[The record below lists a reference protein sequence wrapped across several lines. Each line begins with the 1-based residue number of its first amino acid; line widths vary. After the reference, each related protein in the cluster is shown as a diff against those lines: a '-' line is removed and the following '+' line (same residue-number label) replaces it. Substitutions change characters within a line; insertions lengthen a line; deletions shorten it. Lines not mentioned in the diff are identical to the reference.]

1 MASMTSQSYA
11 TAQSEAITAAVNA
24 PERLERDKL
33 RDPDRHPGE
42 ILAFYDIKPGQQ
54 VLDLFSG
61 GGYYSELLSR
71 VVGEEG
77 SVLVHNNQ
85 AYLPYAKA
93 ELAERNYSDRFSNV
107 EVLVSEADDLAFK
120 ENSFDSVFFILG
132 FHDMFYHEADWP
144 AIDRVRLVEHLYD
157 SLKPG
162 GLVAIID
169 HDAITGSGVETA
181 HRLHR
186 LAKVHVI
193 ELMQQAG
200 FTLVD
205 SLSLLE
211 NPQDPM
217 TQSVFDK
224 SVKGK
229 TNRYVLKFKK

>member
-1 MASMTSQSYA
+1 MSMTSQSYA
-11 TAQSEAITAAVNA
+11 TDQNEAITMAVNA
-24 PERLERDKL
+24 PDRLERDKL
-33 RDPDRHPGE
+33 RDPDRHPSE
-42 ILAFYDIKPGQQ
+42 ILAFFDIKPGQQ
-54 VLDLFSG
+54 ILDLFSG

-93 ELAERNYSDRFSNV
+93 ELVERNYPERFSNV
-107 EVLVSEADDLAFK
+107 DLLVSEANDLVFE
-120 ENSFDSVFFILG
+120 ENSFDRVFFILG
-132 FHDMFYHEADWP
+132 FHDMYYHEADWP
-144 AIDRVRLVEHLYD
+144 AIDRVRLVEHLYQ

-169 HDAITGSGVETA
+169 HDAVTGSGIETA
-181 HRLHR
+181 HHLHR
-186 LAKVHVI
+186 LARVHVV

-205 SLSLLE
+205 SLALLE
-211 NPQDPM
+211 NNQDLM
-217 TQSVFDK
+217 TQSAFDK

-229 TNRYVLKFKK
+229 TNRYVLKFEK